1 MNNLGIKVRLN
12 TIPVLDRLPEE
23 LADHIQYENLLLT
36 ELTQSK
42 DTRGRMCCHLS
53 RSEAILITKYQ

>member
-23 LADHIQYENLLLT
+23 LADHIQYENLFLT

-42 DTRGRMCCHLS
+42 NTRGKDVLS
-53 RSEAILITKYQ
+53 PP